1 MAVINGIRSIDEADF
16 RGKKVLLRVDI
27 NSPIDPDT
35 GLIVNDNR
43 IQKSVPTVRD
53 LADMGAKLVIIAHQG
68 DTTDYKSLISLQE
81 HAGRLSEAVGKP
93 IDFIE
98 DVAGPTAIDKINSL
112 QDGQILLLDNI
123 RYLVE
128 EASTFEDVVKQE
140 PADMKTSYMV
150 RRLAPQFD
158 VYVNDAFAAA
168 HRNSPSMVGFQ
179 EVLPSYAGRLL
190 MNELSALQAITSSPE
205 RPCVYILG
213 GARAGDAFGMI
224 GQVLK
229 DGSADQL
236 LLTGLV
242 GQIFM
247 LADDVDL
254 GEGNTGFMKSK
265 GFDQYI
271 APAREFLANHR
282 DKISYASDVAVEVN
296 GARVNVALADL
307 NDEMSI
313 MDIGDQT
320 IIDYCEAISAAKTLF
335 VNGPAGVYEMDIF
348 EKGTKTLWEAVADA
362 QGYSVIGGGDSVTS
376 FVKYT
381 DITKINYVSTAGG
394 ALIRYLS
401 GIELPLLKAIAKA
414 GS

>member
-205 RPCVYILG
+205 RPCVYMLG

-254 GEGNTGFMKSK
+254 GKGNTGFMKSK